1 MTRQLGLFNSG
12 MDCRNTAVVGTGFRF
27 SLLSIKWK
35 CLMYSE
41 NTVQKIKLNGAPY
54 IHFYVLFWQER
65 DILLYTNVYCI
76 QGHTFDMSYY
86 HIYFSSLWE
95 EQPIQREIYSYVSV
109 AIIQYKSFGVTYS
122 YTFVSGMPVQLLL
135 FSIRSTVQNTH
146 CWLLNKRCQ
155 N

>member
-12 MDCRNTAVVGTGFRF
+12 MNCRNTAVVGTDFRF

-76 QGHTFDMSYY
+76 QGHTFDRSYY

-95 EQPIQREIYSYVSV
+95 EQPIQREIYLCECRYIVRYWTLWKDKEG
-109 AIIQYKSFGVTYS
+109 QQTNLKSAHIHVEIVRLKS
-122 YTFVSGMPVQLLL
+122 
-135 FSIRSTVQNTH
+135 RSE
-146 CWLLNKRCQ
+146 
-155 N
+155 